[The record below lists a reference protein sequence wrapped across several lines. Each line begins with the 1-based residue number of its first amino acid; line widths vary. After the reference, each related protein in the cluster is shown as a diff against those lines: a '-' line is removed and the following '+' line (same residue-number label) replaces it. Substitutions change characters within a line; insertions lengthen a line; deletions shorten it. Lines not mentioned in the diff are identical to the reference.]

1 MRKPVPLMPP
11 QPYRVRIASWVV
23 ALALCLLG
31 GCDDPQVH
39 AYDAPKDPP
48 PGTKRAAKAQASKA
62 GEAQSADQA
71 SGKPG
76 SAPLTW
82 TLPEGWRQVGEGG
95 GMRYATFAVGAG
107 EEELQIAVTHFP
119 GDVGGL
125 LANINRWRD
134 QVGLGAIDREGMM
147 SLLEAGQ
154 EIKASRA
161 GGRPAV
167 ILEAQGP
174 KGTVLAA
181 SINGP
186 GGRTW
191 FFKGIAKA
199 ELVRKHRAGFDQ
211 LLESVRF
218 NEAAQPD
225 AGEEPTKGP
234 PTLTLPDK
242 PLRLY
247 TWAEPEGWTRDA
259 SPKPMLAVRYT
270 RGEGDQALELTVS
283 ALPGNGG
290 GLLPNINRWRGQLGL
305 PELREDDEASMRE
318 LLKPENL
325 TTVADGR
332 GLLIEMSSE
341 AFDAAL
347 RRKAVVLMAPRREEI
362 WFIKMTGPEKAVN
375 AQRQALALWVRSFK
389 LRESSPQAA
398 PNPTPAPN
406 PAAPSGAPSDAPAEA
421 SPKKVQP

>member
-1 MRKPVPLMPP
+1 M
-11 QPYRVRIASWVV
+11 
-23 ALALCLLG
+23 LA

-48 PGTKRAAKAQASKA
+48 PGAKRAAKAQGAKA
-62 GEAQSADQA
+62 GEPKAGETRPGAQVGA
-71 SGKPG
+71 
-76 SAPLTW
+76 APISW
-82 TLPEGWRQVGEGG
+82 TLPEGWRQLGEGR
-95 GMRYATFAVGAG
+95 GMRYATLAVGSG
-107 EEELQIAVTHFP
+107 EEELQIAVTQFP

-134 QVGLGAIDREGMM
+134 QVGLGAIDREAMM
-147 SLLEAGQ
+147 TKLEAGQ

-161 GGRPAV
+161 DGRPAV

-174 KGTVLAA
+174 KGSVLAA
-181 SINGP
+181 SISGP

-191 FFKGIAKA
+191 FLKGIGKP
-199 ELVRKHRAGFDQ
+199 EVVRRHRAGFDA

-218 NEAAQPD
+218 GAAAEVEP
-225 AGEEPTKGP
+225 GEEPSEGP

-242 PLRLY
+242 PLRMHA
-247 TWAEPEGWTRDA
+247 WAEPEGWTRDV
-259 SPKPMLAVRYT
+259 SPKPMLAARYT

-305 PELREDDEASMRE
+305 PPIREDDEPSMRE

-325 TTVADGR
+325 INVADGR
-332 GLLIEMSSE
+332 GLLVEMSSE

-347 RRKAVVLMAPRREEI
+347 RRKVLVLLAPRREEI
-362 WFIKMTGPEKAVN
+362 WFIKMTGPEKEVDG
-375 AQRQALALWVRSFK
+375 QRQGLALWMRSFK
-389 LRESSPQAA
+389 LRESSGLPAA
-398 PNPTPAPN
+398 SGATQVAPAPVG
-406 PAAPSGAPSDAPAEA
+406 PAPTTSTTPPAPVDPSPERG
-421 SPKKVQP
+421 QP